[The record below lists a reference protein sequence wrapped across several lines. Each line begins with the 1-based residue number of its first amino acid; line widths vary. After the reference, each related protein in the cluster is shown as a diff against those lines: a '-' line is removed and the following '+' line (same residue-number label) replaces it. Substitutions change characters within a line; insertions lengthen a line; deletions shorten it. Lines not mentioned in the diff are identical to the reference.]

1 MMLIIVICF
10 LMEKKSL
17 NLKLIVKAVNFP
29 IQFCLGSIFNGFSA
43 TESSE
48 VFLNGYVYDFSVN

>member
-1 MMLIIVICF
+1 
-10 LMEKKSL
+10 MEKKSL